1 MILIVI
7 LGDLIS
13 SIKYNKWREGKAMK
27 IKIKGGVVVQISSIN
42 WFSRI
47 LILIN
52 LFLIIN
58 III

>member
-1 MILIVI
+1 MVI
-7 LGDLIS
+7 IGDLIS
-13 SIKYNKWREGKAMK
+13 SIRYNKCNDGKAIK
-27 IKIKGGVVVQISSIN
+27 IKIIGGMIVQINSII

-52 LFLIIN
+52 LFLIIK

>member
-1 MILIVI
+1 MVI
-7 LGDLIS
+7 IGDLIS
-13 SIKYNKWREGKAMK
+13 SIKYNKCNDGKAIK
-27 IKIKGGVVVQISSIN
+27 IKIIGGMIVQINSII

-52 LFLIIN
+52 LFLIIK